1 MKIEKNLIIE
11 EDVVKDLLVIVIL
24 DDDEEMK
31 NVFNDFLN
39 IVSVIKIL
47 KF

>member
-11 EDVVKDLLVIVIL
+11 EDVIKDLLVIVIL